1 MLEIIIVPMSYVD
14 PVSVAASFSL
24 GAATATAVMYAT
36 NKSKEKKD

>member
-1 MLEIIIVPMSYVD
+1 MSYVD

-24 GAATATAVMYAT
+24 GAATATTVMYVA